1 MRYLINTIKFIALIW
16 VFLFFAFIIIN
27 WGDEDLKP
35 EVVQALAWKPPAN
48 AYQNNGYLTLLGIK
62 APMEMDAEKVGKKA
76 LESELA
82 RFASMQKMHKEMPT
96 QVLNSAEVEEYIDW
110 KDNQCDYQKQQNCV
124 DFYLQQ
130 GADKLTLVMAS
141 QARLTA
147 RYNTI
152 RQAKNYIEMMPPMIT
167 SQILKYQLLTSASEL
182 ERIRAI
188 IDMADNRMDIG
199 LQGYVNNAMF
209 SRKLLRESNS
219 LISHMVAISMMQ
231 RDTRIL
237 SELMTKYPEIAT
249 KYSAQLMPMFETVST
264 AEYNLEKSFK
274 NERDMSLQ
282 VMSNL
287 KHATA
292 KDVSNNSSLIKNTLI
307 SIFTLGFQPNATANL
322 FYDWGTLRLELAQA
336 KASQLDEVKEKS
348 RNKHKDLLGI
358 GYGWFYIKNP
368 VGKILASIAEPEY
381 ENYIERQH
389 DLDGYLKM
397 LKMQLD
403 VLADVVAKDKT
414 SGIKVHDPY
423 TQKLMQYDV
432 DTGVLTF
439 EGRQASTGNFN
450 KSNIYQVKLH

>member
-1 MRYLINTIKFIALIW
+1 
-16 VFLFFAFIIIN
+16 
-27 WGDEDLKP
+27 
-35 EVVQALAWKPPAN
+35 
-48 AYQNNGYLTLLGIK
+48 
-62 APMEMDAEKVGKKA
+62 
-76 LESELA
+76 
-82 RFASMQKMHKEMPT
+82 
-96 QVLNSAEVEEYIDW
+96 
-110 KDNQCDYQKQQNCV
+110 
-124 DFYLQQ
+124 
-130 GADKLTLVMAS
+130 
-141 QARLTA
+141 
-147 RYNTI
+147 
-152 RQAKNYIEMMPPMIT
+152 
-167 SQILKYQLLTSASEL
+167 
-182 ERIRAI
+182 
-188 IDMADNRMDIG
+188 
-199 LQGYVNNAMF
+199 
-209 SRKLLRESNS
+209 
-219 LISHMVAISMMQ
+219 MVAVAMMQ

-307 SIFTLGFQPNATANL
+307 SISTLGFQPNATTNL

-348 RNKHKDLLGI
+348 RNKHKDFLGI

-368 VGKILASIAEPEY
+368 VGKILASIAEPDY